1 MTNRRKEIYA
11 IKKNPEDPVYQF
23 LAATFYQDTF
33 YEEALQE
40 LLEEEITEYLQD
52 AIIFLT
58 EFIQSDYSNTEKNEY
73 IRSSADGIYFGGLE
87 ITPLEWLEQTVK
99 TIKQAL
105 KKLVKIDRP

>member
-40 LLEEEITEYLQD
+40 LLEEESTEYLQD

-73 IRSSADGIYFGGLE
+73 IRSSTDGIYFGGLE

-105 KKLVKIDRP
+105 KKLVKKDRP